1 MPRHY
6 EDSETR
12 RRQVAQAALQTIAE
26 EGVAQFTTRAVAK
39 RVGISEGTLF
49 RHFGNKQ
56 EVALEAMALLEMEI
70 DGGLVETGDPM
81 GDLEGFFRHRAAL
94 VGAEGSVGRLIFS
107 DTLVH
112 LAGEDGRLTL
122 NRWRTKS
129 VGYLNVRLQAMEQA
143 GRLNPGLDLAGVNTL
158 FQGVLLTFAM
168 QASLGRAGS
177 ASELQKRIDR
187 GWNSLLVTL
196 FQASAA

>member
-26 EGVAQFTTRAVAK
+26 EGVAQFTTRAVAA

-56 EVALEAMALLEMEI
+56 EVALEAMALLEQEI
-70 DGGLVETGDPM
+70 EQGLVETGDPLQ
-81 GDLEGFFRHRAAL
+81 DLEGFFRHRAAL
-94 VGAEGSVGRLIFS
+94 VGADGSVGRLIFS

-112 LAGEDGRLTL
+112 LAGEEGRVAL
-122 NRWRTKS
+122 NRWRSKS
-129 VGYLNVRLQAMEQA
+129 VGYLSARLQTLHQA
-143 GRLNPGLDLAGVNTL
+143 GRLNPGLDLPGVNTL

-177 ASELQKRIDR
+177 ASELQQRIDR
-187 GWNSLLVTL
+187 GWNSLMVTL
-196 FQASAA
+196 FQANAA